1 MAVER
6 KKVEFLYFTQDEVE
20 KNLPSQKEIIKIM
33 EDVFIAHAQG
43 NAILPPKF
51 PLDLEHKYGGHLNI
65 MPGYLGDIDI
75 AGIKLITAYLD
86 NLEKGLPSAMAMINL
101 YKSTTGEPLAIM
113 EGGLITL
120 LRTGAVSVVAA
131 KYLAPENAKVL
142 GIIGGGAVAPYHI
155 YSVAEVIDLDEVRV
169 VDINKE
175 RANKVAERVSKELG
189 IKVVAKDTCQEV
201 SEGADIIITS
211 TRMEKPKPLVKNEW
225 VKDGALVM
233 GTGQAFELDY
243 EIPCRADKIIVDN
256 LGQCK
261 KIPMGWGFSVLFR
274 DKVIDWPD
282 IYAELGEVILDKNK
296 RRKNNEEVIVLW
308 PRGMGT
314 EDVATA
320 YYVYKNALEKK
331 LGTTL
336 SLF

>member
-1 MAVER
+1 MER
-6 KKVEFLYFTQDEVE
+6 KKVEFMYLTQEEV
-20 KNLPSQKEIIKIM
+20 KQNLPSQKEIIKIM
-33 EDVFIAHAQG
+33 EDVFIAHTEG
-43 NAILPPKF
+43 KAILPPKF
-51 PLDLEHKYGGHLNI
+51 PLDLEQKYGGHLNI

-86 NLEKGLPSAMAMINL
+86 NLEKGLPSAMAMVNL

-120 LRTGAVSVVAA
+120 LRTGAVSGVAA
-131 KYLAPENAKVL
+131 KYLASENAKIL
-142 GIIGGGAVAPYHI
+142 GVIGGGAVAPYHI
-155 YSVAEVIDLDEVRV
+155 YSVAEAINLDEVRV
-169 VDINKE
+169 IDINHA
-175 RANKVAERVSKELG
+175 RAQKVAKKVSQELG
-189 IKVVAKDTCQEV
+189 IKVIAKDSCKDV
-201 SEGADIIITS
+201 VEGADIIITS

-243 EIPCRADKIIVDN
+243 EIPRRADKIIVDN
-256 LGQCK
+256 LAQCK

-274 DKVIDWPD
+274 DKIIDWPD
-282 IYAELGEVILDKNK
+282 IYAEMGEVILNESK
-296 RRKNNEEVIVLW
+296 RRKNNKEVILLW

-320 YYVYKNALEKK
+320 YYVYQNALKK
-331 LGTTL
+331 KIGTKL